1 MTTTQYRSTVIFS
14 AFIWFLL
21 GLHAP
26 IVHEVR
32 EHGRWPS
39 TGVTLAVLGVML
51 LALASLVQLLRTRPS
66 AAP

>member
-1 MTTTQYRSTVIFS
+1 MSTNQYRLTVLFS

-26 IVHEVR
+26 IVHQVR

-39 TGVTLAVLGVML
+39 TGVTLAVVGVML
-51 LALASLVQLLRTRPS
+51 LALASVVRLWRARPS
-66 AAP
+66 SAA